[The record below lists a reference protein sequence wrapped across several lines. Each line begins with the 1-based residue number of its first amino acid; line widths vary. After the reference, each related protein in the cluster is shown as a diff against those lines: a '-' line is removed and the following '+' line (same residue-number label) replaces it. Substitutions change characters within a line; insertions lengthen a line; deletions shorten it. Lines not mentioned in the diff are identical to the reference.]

1 MRSRT
6 FPAKALLATLC
17 AMGAATGA
25 SATAS
30 WVIAGGGDKPN
41 RDLWVVDEAS
51 ISDSSD
57 LVGFLQTSTQ
67 DQQSAYL
74 KQMRRKGKLKE
85 GEVRAGPDPQFDIRV
100 DEVFESA
107 AKPNRIM
114 AKYRVNCARGTV
126 GVQHGQVQWRD
137 RRPEDLSEKAGHAP
151 ASFGESQLVKFVCN
165 RGKDARDRNPAKTSP
180 QLGFLFIGETGMS
193 PTDFIWQHL
202 WDDGK
207 RPAFTYKPSAAE
219 LDAIEKRL
227 ENNLAR
233 GTALAGQVIDSH
245 QRSANRSGRNTLM
258 ETWIG
263 KAERDFTGSWG
274 APDRFVDAYGGVRT
288 LYYRKGYVNRGSNV
302 YGQVLSEDYH
312 WCDVTVEVQN
322 GVIRDYST
330 SGNECTQLIR

>member
-193 PTDFIWQHL
+193 PTDFIWVVRRASAI
-202 WDDGK
+202 GNFSKAK
-207 RPAFTYKPSAAE
+207 RGI
-219 LDAIEKRL
+219 L
-227 ENNLAR
+227 
-233 GTALAGQVIDSH
+233 
-245 QRSANRSGRNTLM
+245 
-258 ETWIG
+258 
-263 KAERDFTGSWG
+263 
-274 APDRFVDAYGGVRT
+274 
-288 LYYRKGYVNRGSNV
+288 
-302 YGQVLSEDYH
+302 
-312 WCDVTVEVQN
+312 VT
-322 GVIRDYST
+322 T
-330 SGNECTQLIR
+330 